1 MAVKNSLKFMRL
13 ILEFEEFKTKESE
26 TRTKPLTEDDL
37 LRIINENCKN
47 FSFNNDL
54 LWRGTNRSFGDFGI
68 WFESDRKGT
77 IGDYSYKKFFDDRR
91 GYPVP
96 RYKSLIGSTEK
107 VGASYFSSESIP
119 HHPGDDGGAKTYMV
133 IPFDNSQIVFAGS
146 PDLAL
151 WSNHN
156 QSFSDDMFIMKE
168 YVKDFKVPT
177 DELYDIMSKTSIS
190 DMKQT
195 FIKRN
200 LGFEFFTTSTSLLIH
215 ESKVDWLKSQIS

>member
-1 MAVKNSLKFMRL
+1 MAIKNSLKFMRL

-26 TRTKPLTEDDL
+26 TRTKPLTDDDL

-68 WFESDRKGT
+68 WFESERKGT

-107 VGASYFSSESIP
+107 VGASYLSS
-119 HHPGDDGGAKTYMV
+119 DGVPYMV

-151 WSNHN
+151 WSKTG
-156 QSFSDDMFIMKE
+156 QSFSDDMFLMKE

-190 DMKQT
+190 HLNQT

>member
-26 TRTKPLTEDDL
+26 TRTKPLTEYDL

-68 WFESDRKGT
+68 WFESERKGT
-77 IGDYSYKKFFDDRR
+77 IGDYSYKKFFDDRT

-107 VGASYFSSESIP
+107 EGASY
-119 HHPGDDGGAKTYMV
+119 
-133 IPFDNSQIVFAGS
+133 
-146 PDLAL
+146 
-151 WSNHN
+151 
-156 QSFSDDMFIMKE
+156 
-168 YVKDFKVPT
+168 
-177 DELYDIMSKTSIS
+177 
-190 DMKQT
+190 
-195 FIKRN
+195 
-200 LGFEFFTTSTSLLIH
+200 
-215 ESKVDWLKSQIS
+215 